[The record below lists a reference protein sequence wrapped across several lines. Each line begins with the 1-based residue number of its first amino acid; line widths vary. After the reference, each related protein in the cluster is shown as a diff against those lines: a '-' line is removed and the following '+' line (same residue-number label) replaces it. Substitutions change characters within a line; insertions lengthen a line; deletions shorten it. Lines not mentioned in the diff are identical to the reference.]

1 MHPNTY
7 LKEKFHNIVQNK
19 YCWVCPWH
27 DNIDLFC
34 SGVDSHFLLLF
45 LFVIFIIDIQ
55 QQREQETHD
64 PLIGQLK
71 EIVHNFQSSTDQL
84 ANNIP
89 ANIYPQMQMMMDKYG
104 KVFWLILMNYK
115 LSGMLKKLFLISV

>member
-1 MHPNTY
+1 M
-7 LKEKFHNIVQNK
+7 
-19 YCWVCPWH
+19 
-27 DNIDLFC
+27 
-34 SGVDSHFLLLF
+34 
-45 LFVIFIIDIQ
+45 
-55 QQREQETHD
+55 RD

-71 EIVHNFQSSTDQL
+71 QIIDNFQSSIDQL

-104 KVFWLILMNYK
+104 KVFWLILMNHR